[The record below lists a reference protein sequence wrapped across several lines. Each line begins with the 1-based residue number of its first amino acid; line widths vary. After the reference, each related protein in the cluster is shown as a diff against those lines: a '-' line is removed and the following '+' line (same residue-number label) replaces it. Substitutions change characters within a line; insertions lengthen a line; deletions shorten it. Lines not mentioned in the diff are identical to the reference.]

1 MTKKVRLNV
10 DYIRPNSTLVYP
22 LYSDDGEKILAERT
36 ILSFSK
42 LNEIKQKYGTFV
54 YYNDTADRSIVPSY
68 RVNIALNKA
77 KAILNEVQSTN
88 KLSKTTFRETEK
100 VVEEIVTDLH
110 ASQIEAISLLKDLKS
125 FDDYL
130 YHHAVNVGIL
140 SGALARLNGY
150 SLDDVKNI
158 TLGAYLLDIG
168 HMMLDKQLS
177 TKEGRYTI
185 SDKQKMKRH
194 PQLGYE
200 LLKSIPG
207 ISPIVLQSVLFHHE
221 RFNNQGYFQMPYE
234 NLPEPP
240 KIVGTCDMYDAL
252 TSKRPYRNAFTPS
265 GALRIILNSI
275 NIHFDYNLVSSFI
288 NQLGSFLN
296 STQSFYAANDVCEL
310 NTNEL
315 ALIKAIGSKD
325 LLKPRVL
332 IFCRF
337 EKQQGSLAVRFY
349 DTPLDVDL
357 QGDEKRSITK
367 ILDNKQQVDA
377 IRRKLLDKGLI

>member
-36 ILSFSK
+36 ILSFNK

>member
-22 LYSDDGEKILAERT
+22 LYSEEGEKILAERT
-36 ILSFSK
+36 ILSFTR
-42 LNEIKQKYGTFV
+42 LNEIKQKYGTYI

-68 RVNIALNKA
+68 RVNIALNKS

-100 VVEEIVTDLH
+100 VVEEIVSDLH

-140 SGALARLNGY
+140 SGALARLSGY

-158 TLGAYLLDIG
+158 TLGAYLIDIG